1 LSGAAPRIRHY
12 TYTEAGQLQS
22 AGDETPDGQTVN
34 TVTWGYDANGN
45 RVTENN
51 QTIAQ
56 YDEQD
61 RLLRWKDNTYRYTPA
76 GDLQE
81 RQSPEG
87 RSRYHYDAQGNL
99 RRVETESGRTIE
111 YAIDPLNRRI
121 GQQIDGQWQWWL
133 LWLDKLRPLARLD
146 AQGQLESIYYY
157 GDHANVPEGLRKNGQ
172 DYRIITDQIGSVR
185 LVVNTETGEEMQRID
200 YDEWGQITLD
210 TNPGFQPFGFAGGLY
225 DPDTGLTRF
234 GARDYDAQT
243 GRWTAKDPIL
253 FEGGEVGLYG
263 YVGGSPLNYIDPM
276 GVFKI
281 PLVDDFYTGKEIACL
296 EDQKQQWAT
305 WLSQTYSVPVSQ
317 WSPSQWYI
325 AQNASKQIAQIAVQ
339 QASLIGGAVG
349 AEIVKPSMKPIP
361 KTTIAMGAGM
371 LCGCK

>member
-1 LSGAAPRIRHY
+1 MAD
-12 TYTEAGQLQS
+12 TEADQLQS

-61 RLLRWKDNTYRYTPA
+61 RLLRWKGKTYRYTPA

-99 RRVETESGRTIE
+99 RRVETESGRNIK

-185 LVVNTETGEEMQRID
+185 LVVNAETGEEMQRID

-234 GARDYDAQT
+234 GARDYDAET

-253 FEGGEVGLYG
+253 FDGGEVGLYS
-263 YVGGSPLNYIDPM
+263 YVEADPLRRIDPS
-276 GVFKI
+276 GEAGLLG
-281 PLVDDFYTGKEIACL
+281 P
-296 EDQKQQWAT
+296 
-305 WLSQTYSVPVSQ
+305 
-317 WSPSQWYI
+317 
-325 AQNASKQIAQIAVQ
+325 
-339 QASLIGGAVG
+339 AVG
-349 AEIVKPSMKPIP
+349 VGITVYGLSKMFVTQSSCEKLCEITQGDSVQACGDPERQDILDTQKNQRVLACKASC
-361 KTTIAMGAGM
+361 AMGSVISRLLPGK
-371 LCGCK
+371 LK